1 MFESWFIGSIEKLDF
16 NMTKVISFISR
27 KGGSGKTTN
36 AINLATSFTKIGYS
50 VLLVETDTNY
60 TLISSR
66 KLELFKRKEKID
78 KYFPILGSEDHRIA
92 EEITALKEKKSFD
105 IIIVDSAGKTTDKGI
120 RELCLVSDMVIIT
133 TSLTQNDLLVTYQ
146 TVKDLLPAKELNKKL
161 KLCILPNR
169 IHSHTRM
176 KTVKEVLQNLE
187 AEVIDTYVPQRKV
200 YTSPSTIKAEKKY
213 LPVANQIAKKLKE

>member
-1 MFESWFIGSIEKLDF
+1 MFDSWFTDSIEKIDF
-16 NMTKVISFISR
+16 KMTKVISFISR

-36 AINLATSFTKIGYS
+36 AINLATSLSKIGYS

-66 KLELFKRKEKID
+66 KLELFKLKEKED
-78 KYFPILGSEDHRIA
+78 KYFPILASEDHRIA
-92 EEITALKEKKSFD
+92 DEIKTLKENKAFD

-146 TVKDLLPAKELNKKL
+146 TVKDLLPAKEINDKL

-169 IHSHTRM
+169 IHSHTRL
-176 KTVKEVLQNLE
+176 KTVKEVLKNLE
-187 AEVIDTYVPQRKV
+187 AEVIDTYVPQRKI
-200 YTSPSTIKAEKKY
+200 YTSPSTIFAEKKY
-213 LPVANQIAKKLKE
+213 LNVANQIAKKLKE

>member
-1 MFESWFIGSIEKLDF
+1 MFESWFTNSIEKIDF

-36 AINLATSFTKIGYS
+36 AINLATSLNKIGYS

-66 KLELFKRKEKID
+66 KMELFKRKEKKD
-78 KYFPILGSEDHRIA
+78 KYFPILASEDHRIA
-92 EEITALKEKKSFD
+92 EEIKVLREKKNID
-105 IIIVDSAGKTTDKGI
+105 VIIVDSAGKTTDKGI

-146 TVKDLLPAKELNKKL
+146 TVKDLLPAKELNTKL

-169 IHSHTRM
+169 IHSHTRL
-176 KTVKEVLQNLE
+176 KTVKEVLKNLD
-187 AEVIDTYVPQRKV
+187 ADVIDTYVPQRKV
-200 YTSPSTIKAEKKY
+200 YTSPSTIKAEKRY

>member
-1 MFESWFIGSIEKLDF
+1 MFESWFTSSIEKLDF

-36 AINLATSFTKIGYS
+36 AINLATSLNKIGYS

-66 KLELFKRKEKID
+66 KLELFKRKEKED

-92 EEITALKEKKSFD
+92 DEIKELKDKKTFD
-105 IIIVDSAGKTTDKGI
+105 VIIVDSAGKTTDKGI

-146 TVKDLLPAKELNKKL
+146 TVKDLLPAKELNKTM

-169 IHSHTRM
+169 IHSHTRL
-176 KTVKEVLQNLE
+176 KTVKEVLKNLE
-187 AEVIDTYVPQRKV
+187 ADVIDTYVPQRKV
-200 YTSPSTIKAEKKY
+200 YTSPSTIKAEKRY